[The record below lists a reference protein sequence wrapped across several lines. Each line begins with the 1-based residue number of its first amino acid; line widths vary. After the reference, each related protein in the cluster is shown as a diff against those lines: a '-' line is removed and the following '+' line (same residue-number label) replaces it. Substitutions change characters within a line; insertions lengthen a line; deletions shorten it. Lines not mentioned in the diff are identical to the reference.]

1 MLIKPTRH
9 KRLAEAIWTSQRGIS
24 LMESLIALVVLA
36 LGIMGLA
43 GVQTRFLAE
52 SRTANYRAVAIGLID
67 DLNNRLLLNRNAAL
81 SNPTPY
87 ALNWTDTATAAQDC
101 VTNPCSGAQLAQ
113 SDLNQWRTAV
123 AAALPGASAK
133 IFLSPNDSRQ
143 IGIAI
148 AWNAN
153 EGKAADTDTS
163 KYNSPFSVTAAAN
176 GVACPANSICHFAY
190 VQP

>member
-1 MLIKPTRH
+1 MMSR
-9 KRLAEAIWTSQRGIS
+9 QRGIS

-43 GVQTRFLAE
+43 GVQTRILAE
-52 SRTANYRAVAIGLID
+52 SRTSNYRAVAIGLID
-67 DLNNRLLLNRNAAL
+67 DLNNRLLLNRIAAL

-87 ALNWTDTATAAQDC
+87 ALDWTDAATAAQDC
-101 VTNPCSGAQLAQ
+101 VTSQCTGAQLAQ
-113 SDLNQWRTAV
+113 SDLNQWRASL
-123 AAALPGASAK
+123 AAALPGAAAR
-133 IFLSPNDSRQ
+133 IFLSTTDPRQ

-153 EGKAADTDTS
+153 EGKAADTDS
-163 KYNSPFSVTAAAN
+163 AKYNSPFNVTAAAN
-176 GVACPANSICHFAY
+176 GVECPANAICHFAY